1 MLRQKIIVISL
12 ENIKDL
18 CVYKDCNL
26 KFQSNHKILIIF
38 HSLKNYNSYLIMQE
52 TGKFNLKVN
61 VIPNGLEKYTSF
73 NINNNLIVIDNF
85 EFLSFSLDSFNKNL
99 SKEDF
104 MYCKFILVNQ
114 IGFYPYE

>member
-1 MLRQKIIVISL
+1 
-12 ENIKDL
+12 
-18 CVYKDCNL
+18 
-26 KFQSNHKILIIF
+26 
-38 HSLKNYNSYLIMQE
+38 MQE
-52 TGKFNLKVN
+52 TGKFNFKVN

-104 MYCKFILVNQ
+104 MYYKFIVVNQ